1 MNLKVTIQVQYE
13 GEPDAVS
20 RAILTVRG
28 DELCPDCIKQ
38 QILDGIS
45 GLDLTVEENGNPYHY
60 TPANLRALKAW
71 GLDKALRPHSGNCP
85 VCLNQLDSESCW
97 ALERALAKDDRQ

>member
-1 MNLKVTIQVQYE
+1 MNLKVTIQVQYDE
-13 GEPDAVS
+13 YEPDAES

-45 GLDLTVEENGNPYHY
+45 GLDLTVEENSNPYHY
-60 TPANLRALKAW
+60 TPGMNYTSKFL
-71 GLDKALRPHSGNCP
+71 GLGKTRRDHAANCP
-85 VCLNQLDSESCW
+85 ICLNQLDTESC
-97 ALERALAKDDRQ
+97 AVLERALAKDN